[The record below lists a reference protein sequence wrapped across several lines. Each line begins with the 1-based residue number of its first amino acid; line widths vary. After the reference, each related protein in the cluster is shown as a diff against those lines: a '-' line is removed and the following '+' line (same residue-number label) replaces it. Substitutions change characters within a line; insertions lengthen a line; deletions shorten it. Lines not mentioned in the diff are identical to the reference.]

1 MRVFRHHGKQ
11 GRPGIQ
17 HNKRNAKSS
26 LFRRVED
33 DRCYAL
39 LLSSVFDF
47 SCRCEICERAI
58 E

>member
-1 MRVFRHHGKQ
+1 MRVFGHHGKQ

-26 LFRRVED
+26 LFRREED
-33 DRCYAL
+33 DRCML

-47 SCRCEICERAI
+47 SCRCEISERAI